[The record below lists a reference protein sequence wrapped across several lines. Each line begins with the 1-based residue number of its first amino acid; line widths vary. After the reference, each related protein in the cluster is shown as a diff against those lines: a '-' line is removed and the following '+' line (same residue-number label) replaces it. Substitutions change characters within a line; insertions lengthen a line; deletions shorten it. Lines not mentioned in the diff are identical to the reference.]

1 MGVVTHTQLAAGQM
15 VGFKEALV
23 FFVAIW
29 LSAYATARGQ
39 ETAGSD
45 GHGEDATRFAI
56 QKAEELQH
64 AGEFAEAYRVLSSVP
79 NGQSGS
85 TGAALMNCAGSL
97 LHGLGRLDEAEQHYR
112 RSLRMLE
119 RQFGPEDP
127 DLVFALNNLGS
138 LMMVRG
144 QLSEAAQLRERSLE
158 MRERSYP
165 AGDPVV
171 LRATENLAAVRLA
184 QKHYAEAQ
192 RLVERARKAWNWGRA
207 PGESAKRIR
216 PVSERMCPR

>member
-97 LHGLGRLDEAEQHYR
+97 LHGLGRLDEAEQHYFK
-112 RSLRMLE
+112 
-119 RQFGPEDP
+119 QPEKP
-127 DLVFALNNLGS
+127 DDGS
-138 LMMVRG
+138 W
-144 QLSEAAQLRERSLE
+144 AAQRS
-158 MRERSYP
+158 
-165 AGDPVV
+165 G
-171 LRATENLAAVRLA
+171 T
-184 QKHYAEAQ
+184 
-192 RLVERARKAWNWGRA
+192 A
-207 PGESAKRIR
+207 PGTVARDA
-216 PVSERMCPR
+216 